1 MQPHDYE
8 TALREKN
15 AAALSSVLAAVL
27 LTALKLAVGVSTNSL
42 GILSEAAHSGLDLV
56 AAAVTWFAVRISS
69 RPPDARHPYG
79 HGKVENLSALVET
92 LLLLVT
98 CGWIVWEAMHRLFVE
113 PETVVPSVWGLG
125 VMGVSIVVDI
135 SRSRMLR
142 RVAKKYNS
150 QALEADAL
158 HFSTDIWSS
167 AVVIV
172 GLLALLAA
180 DLLPEGSALRPLLER
195 ADAVAALAVCAIVV
209 HVSLGLGRRAVDAL
223 LDGGDAGLA
232 GRIEAAVAAQPGVV
246 RVERTRVRES
256 GPHAFVDMTVIVA
269 AGLSLE
275 AAHEITRQAESAVR
289 KVAPGADVTIHFEPQ
304 QAAERDVTARIRCVA
319 AAHALPVHAVEVVDA
334 QPAADAP
341 HDLMVELHAEL
352 EGSMPLADAHARVTA
367 FEEALRAELGPLH
380 VTTHIEP
387 AQDTATTAGQTPS
400 CLMESPRVTAAVHAA
415 VQAASDA
422 EPGVR
427 DCHHVHVRRHGEDVS
442 LSFHCRMAPE
452 TPVIEAHRVSAALE
466 ARLRASLPELRRVV
480 VHMEPEGE

>member
-1 MQPHDYE
+1 MHLHDGE

-15 AAALSSVLAAVL
+15 AAALSSVLAAML
-27 LTALKLAVGVSTNSL
+27 LTALKLVVGVSTNSL

-69 RPPDARHPYG
+69 RPPDTRHPYG

-113 PETVVPSVWGLG
+113 PETVLPSAWGLG

-135 SRSRMLR
+135 SRARMLH

-180 DLLPEGSALRPLLER
+180 DLLPEGSVVRPWLER

-209 HVSLGLGRRAVDAL
+209 HVSLALGRRAVDAL
-223 LDGGDAGLA
+223 LDGGDTGLA
-232 GRIEAAVAAQPGVV
+232 GSIEAAVAAQPGVV

-269 AGLSLE
+269 SGLSLD
-275 AAHEITRQAESAVR
+275 AAHEITQHAENAVHQ
-289 KVAPGADVTIHFEPQ
+289 VAPGADVTIHFEPQ
-304 QAAERDVTARIRCVA
+304 QAAERNTMARIRCVA
-319 AAHALPVHAVEVVDA
+319 ASHALPVHAVEIVEVQPDA
-334 QPAADAP
+334 ASP
-341 HDLMVELHAEL
+341 HDRMVELHVEL
-352 EGSMPLADAHARVTA
+352 DGTMSLADAHARVTA
-367 FEEALRAELGPLH
+367 FEKALGIQLGPLH
-380 VTTHIEP
+380 VVTHIEP
-387 AQDTATTAGQTPS
+387 APDTAVVAGEATS
-400 CLMESPRVTAAVHAA
+400 RMVDSPRILAA
-415 VQAASDA
+415 VQSAIHA
-422 EPGVR
+422 EPGVH
-427 DCHHVHVRRHGEDVS
+427 DCHHVRVRRHGEGVS
-442 LSFHCRMAPE
+442 LNFHCRMAPE
-452 TPVIEAHRVSAALE
+452 TPVTEAHRVSTAVE
-466 ARLRASLPELRRVV
+466 MHLRANLPELRRVV
-480 VHMEPEGE
+480 VHMEPEDG

>member
-27 LTALKLAVGVSTNSL
+27 LTALKLGVGLSTNSL

-113 PETVVPSVWGLG
+113 PEIVVPSVWGLG

-180 DLLPEGSALRPLLER
+180 DLLPEGSALRPMLER
-195 ADAVAALAVCAIVV
+195 ADAVAALAVCVIVV
-209 HVSLGLGRRAVDAL
+209 HVSLSLGRRAVDAL

-232 GRIEAAVAAQPGVV
+232 GRIEDAVDAQPGVV

-256 GPHAFVDMTVIVA
+256 GPHAFVDMTIIVA
-269 AGLSLE
+269 AGLSLD
-275 AAHEITRQAESAVR
+275 AAHEITRQAEAAVHE
-289 KVAPGADVTIHFEPQ
+289 VAPGADVTIHFEPQ
-304 QAAERDVTARIRCVA
+304 QSGERGVLDRIRCVA
-319 AAHALPVHAVEVVDA
+319 AAHALPVHAVEVIETQTEVG
-334 QPAADAP
+334 AP
-341 HDLMVELHAEL
+341 QDLMVELHVEL
-352 EGSMPLADAHARVTA
+352 EGRMPLSDAHARVTA
-367 FEEALRAELGPLH
+367 FEESLRAELGPLH
-380 VTTHIEP
+380 VATHIEP
-387 AQDTATTAGQTPS
+387 AQDAAEASPPAPS
-400 CLMESPRVTAAVHAA
+400 RLMESPRIQAA
-415 VQAASDA
+415 VQAAADM
-422 EPGVR
+422 EPGVC
-427 DCHHVHVRRHGEDVS
+427 DCHHMHVRRQGEDIS

-452 TPVIEAHRVSAALE
+452 TPVTEAHRVSAALE
-466 ARLRASLPELRRVV
+466 ARLRASLPELHRVV
-480 VHMEPEGE
+480 VHMEPVGE